1 MAWISQR
8 EFAAIIGVSAPA
20 VCQSLKR
27 GRLQGATRIRDG
39 KIQIE
44 SEKGVKLWNDNNA
57 RPDLGGRKTGTD
69 LAKPPKPKAEPV
81 KKTRTD
87 AKKAAPA
94 VKLKAASAK
103 PRAKKEPGPPHDEP
117 VVDIPEHGLLDVN
130 VSRRRAEYYKAAQAE
145 LDYRKQLGEYVL
157 VEDVAKE
164 VEKEYEALGAKLKAI
179 KIPLAQELID
189 HFGAGDL
196 LEIQDIIGQYINEA
210 LTELSDPHANGTP
223 EESPVGTET
232 AA

>member
-27 GRLQGATRIRDG
+27 GRLEGATRIRDG
-39 KIQIE
+39 KTQIE

-69 LAKPPKPKAEPV
+69 LAKPPKTKVEPS
-81 KKTRTD
+81 
-87 AKKAAPA
+87 KKASPA
-94 VKLKAASAK
+94 AK
-103 PRAKKEPGPPHDEP
+103 PKPATAKAKPKKEPDPPHDEP

>member
-39 KIQIE
+39 KTQIE

-69 LAKPPKPKAEPV
+69 LAKPPKPKAEL
-81 KKTRTD
+81 
-87 AKKAAPA
+87 AKKASQ
-94 VKLKAASAK
+94 SAK
-103 PRAKKEPGPPHDEP
+103 PKPAAAKARPKKEPKTPQDDP
-117 VVDIPEHGLLDVN
+117 VVEIPEHGLLDVD
-130 VSRRRAEYYKAAQAE
+130 VSRRRTEYYRSCREE
-145 LDYRKQLGEYVL
+145 LEYRKTLKEYIL
-157 VEDVAKE
+157 VEDVART
-164 VEKEYEALGAKLKAI
+164 VEAEYAAVGARLKAI

>member
-39 KIQIE
+39 KTQIE

-81 KKTRTD
+81 KKAT
-87 AKKAAPA
+87 PA
-94 VKLKAASAK
+94 AK
-103 PRAKKEPGPPHDEP
+103 PKPAAAKAKPKKEPDPPHDEP

>member
-27 GRLQGATRIRDG
+27 GRLQGATRVRAG
-39 KIQIE
+39 KIQID
-44 SEKGVKLWNDNNA
+44 SEKGARIWEENNG
-57 RPDLGGRKTGTD
+57 RPDLGGRKTGKD
-69 LAKPPKPKAEPV
+69 LAKDDKPKTPPATKANQPPR
-81 KKTRTD
+81 TRSK
-87 AKKAAPA
+87 AKE
-94 VKLKAASAK
+94 
-103 PRAKKEPGPPHDEP
+103 KEPDPPEDEP
-117 VVDIPEHGLLDVN
+117 VIEIPGHGLLDVA
-130 VSRRRAEYYKAAQAE
+130 VSRRRAEYYKACQAE

-189 HFGAGDL
+189 LLGAGEL
-196 LEIQDIIGQYINEA
+196 LEVQAVIEQYINDA

-223 EESPVGTET
+223 EESPVGTQT

>member
-27 GRLQGATRIRDG
+27 GRLQGATRVRDG
-39 KIQIE
+39 KTQIE

-69 LAKPPKPKAEPV
+69 LAKPPKPKAEPA
-81 KKTRTD
+81 KKTS
-87 AKKAAPA
+87 PA
-94 VKLKAASAK
+94 AK
-103 PRAKKEPGPPHDEP
+103 PKPAAAKPKPKKEPEPPHDEP

>member
-39 KIQIE
+39 KTQIE

-81 KKTRTD
+81 KK
-87 AKKAAPA
+87 ASPA
-94 VKLKAASAK
+94 AK
-103 PRAKKEPGPPHDEP
+103 PKPAAAKAKPKKEPDTPHEEP

-189 HFGAGDL
+189 HFGVGDL